1 MKIESTTYTQADLQS
16 FYEDLFERERNIL
29 ADRLERVSARL
40 ARIGPA
46 IKAGPGDSD
55 DSEWSDHEVLA
66 HIAGL
71 SKFYGVLIHRISSGQ
86 VDEVDLL
93 SGTNLR
99 DAAVEQ
105 LAQVVPSELLRN
117 TLADHARTVKLLRT
131 VEAASLRREVRD
143 SGGDSV
149 TAEFLARYPLINHL
163 EEHVDQL
170 ERSRGLLVRHPATS
184 ENPSRRSS
192 SRIVSAA
199 WSI

>member
-16 FYEDLFERERNIL
+16 FYEDLFERERTLL
-29 ADRLERVSARL
+29 AERLEKVSARL

-46 IKAGPGDSD
+46 IKAGPGDT
-55 DSEWSDHEVLA
+55 EWSDHEVLA

-71 SKFYGVLIHRISSGQ
+71 SKFYGVIIHRISSGQ

-105 LAQVVPSELLRN
+105 LAQVEPSELLRN

-149 TAEFLARYPLINHL
+149 TAEFLSRYPLINHL

-170 ERSRGLLVRHPATS
+170 ERSLG
-184 ENPSRRSS
+184 
-192 SRIVSAA
+192 
-199 WSI
+199 

>member
-1 MKIESTTYTQADLQS
+1 MKIESTAYTQADLQA
-16 FYEDLFERERNIL
+16 FYDELLDHERMVL
-29 ADRLERVSARL
+29 ADRLENVSARL
-40 ARIGPA
+40 AVVGPR
-46 IKAGPGDSD
+46 IKAGRGEDA
-55 DSEWSDHEVLA
+55 WSDHEVLA

-71 SKFYGVLIHRISSGQ
+71 SKFYGVIIHRISSGQ
-86 VDEVDLL
+86 LSEIDLL

-105 LAQVVPSELLRN
+105 LAQVEPSELLRN

-131 VEAASLRREVRD
+131 VEAKSLRREVKD

-170 ERSRGLLVRHPATS
+170 ERSLG
-184 ENPSRRSS
+184 
-192 SRIVSAA
+192 
-199 WSI
+199 